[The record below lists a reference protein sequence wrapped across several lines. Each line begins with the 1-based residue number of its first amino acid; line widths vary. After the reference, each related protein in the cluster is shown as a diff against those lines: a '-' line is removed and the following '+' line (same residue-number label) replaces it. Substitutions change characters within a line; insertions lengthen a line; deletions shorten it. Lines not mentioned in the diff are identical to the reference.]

1 MIVRENFPPSEA
13 GSRVGMALSSTMVG
27 MAIGGWMAGALFD
40 ATGGYTAAMWNGIAW
55 NLVNLSIAL
64 GLLWRLRAFSSQVRS
79 LGGSENATQKRI

>member
-1 MIVRENFPPSEA
+1 
-13 GSRVGMALSSTMVG
+13 MVG

-64 GLLWRLRAFSSQVRS
+64 GLLWRLRAFSSQVLS